1 MVPLVSIVASRNKK
15 SRNFAAVHQLTR
27 VLQTPISDYMDP
39 EMIRTSFETLESLLL
54 EHGYGE
60 DDIARLNQD
69 CIREVSLPFD
79 WFTGDCVAS

>member
-1 MVPLVSIVASRNKK
+1 
-15 SRNFAAVHQLTR
+15 
-27 VLQTPISDYMDP
+27 MDP